1 MIALKVIRENMEKV
15 RAVMK
20 TRGANIDLD
29 QIIELDHNRRN
40 LLVTVESGRA
50 NRREAG
56 KQIGNAKSDEE
67 RQRLIEAQRNDAGE
81 LDQLEKNLR
90 MIETELDQRL
100 LEIPNLTHPDL
111 PEGGEEDALIVLDGD
126 GSTNTERKFSP

>member
-40 LLVTVESGRA
+40 LLVTVESARA

-56 KQIGNAKSDEE
+56 KQIGQAKSDEE

-81 LDQLEKNLR
+81 LDQLEKSLR
-90 MIETELDQRL
+90 DIETEFD
-100 LEIPNLTHPDL
+100 
-111 PEGGEEDALIVLDGD
+111 EGFFFL
-126 GSTNTERKFSP
+126 